1 MPSDYFAPPPPDEP
15 MRVKPKLCGN
25 YDSDVTSCENVHRC
39 ILYVGHS
46 ADVPHRAD
54 RCGHRWPVVQ

>member
-15 MRVKPKLCGN
+15 TRVKPRLCGVVQEEHDCGN
-25 YDSDVTSCENVHRC
+25 QRRC